1 MNAQFHRIAVSL
13 AAPLAALILCGPA
26 FADGMRGKAKAKE
39 PAPVQER
46 CKYSANAALTTDYVF
61 RGISQTSEGPA
72 IQGGFDATCGM
83 FYAGVWASNL
93 DWGGTGLF
101 GYDGNSSVANIEMDW
116 YAGIKGTRGRFSYDL
131 GVIYYSYPNSVGLG
145 LNNVGD
151 VTSRN
156 YNYVEFKLGASAEIW
171 KDATFGATAYY
182 SPDYQY
188 EVGSVWTFEGAFV
201 QNLHKFTWR
210 REYSPSFSALIGYQT
225 SSGNLGDRELYAL
238 NVTGDTN
245 NYFYWNAGFTI
256 GFLEKWSV
264 DVRYWDTNIDRPGV
278 GCGASLFACD
288 ERWVGTLKFTY

>member
-1 MNAQFHRIAVSL
+1 MNSHFHRIAVSL
-13 AAPLAALILCGPA
+13 AAPLAALVLCGPA
-26 FADGMRGKAKAKE
+26 FADGMRGKAKPKE

-46 CKYSANAALTTDYVF
+46 CKYSANVALTTDYVF

-72 IQGGFDATCGM
+72 IQGGFDATCGI

-93 DWGGTGLF
+93 DWGGTGLYGF
-101 GYDGNSSVANIEMDW
+101 SGNDSVANIEMDW
-116 YAGIKGTRGRFSYDL
+116 YAGIKGTHGRFSYDV
-131 GVIYYSYPNSVGLG
+131 GVIYYSYPNAAKLG
-145 LNNVGD
+145 LNTLGE
-151 VTSRN
+151 VTSRS

-171 KDATFGATAYY
+171 KDATFSATAFY

-201 QNLHKFTWR
+201 QNLPKFMLR
-210 REYSPSFSALIGYQT
+210 REYSPSISALIGYQT
-225 SSGNLGDRELYAL
+225 SSGNVGDRSLYAL

-245 NYFYWNAGFTI
+245 NYLYWNVGLTV

-264 DVRYWDTNIDRPGV
+264 DIRYWDTNIDRPVV